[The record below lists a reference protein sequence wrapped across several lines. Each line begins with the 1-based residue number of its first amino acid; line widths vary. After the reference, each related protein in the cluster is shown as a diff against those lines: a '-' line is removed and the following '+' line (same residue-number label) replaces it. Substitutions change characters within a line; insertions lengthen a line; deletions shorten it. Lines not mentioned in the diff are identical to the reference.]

1 MLFISVYTIESKN
14 RDAAQERF
22 KKAGG
27 TPPAG
32 VEMIGRWHSVAGG
45 RGVTVM
51 EASDAQ
57 AVAQWAQEWS
67 DVIHFDLYP
76 AVDDAGFAKLLG

>member
-1 MLFISVYTIESKN
+1 MLFISVYTITSKN

-27 TPPAG
+27 KPPAG
-32 VEMIGRWHSVAGG
+32 VKMIGRWHSVAGG

-51 EASDAQ
+51 EASDPQ

-76 AVDDAGFAKLLG
+76 AIDDAGFAKLLG